1 MTTDRTKIK
10 DQQKGEYLST
20 AGIVDSAG
28 EVEKLHTRSFSVAV
42 HALENAAT
50 NVTERPVGI
59 IKRLSKIK
67 AISIVPPAA
76 VANDATDYVK
86 VYVYK
91 YTSAGATQTLLGSWN
106 SATAAQGAMTAYAK
120 HSLSLVTAAV
130 ASVSADS
137 TITFHVGKFG
147 AGKVLGNC
155 SVTGDHEEI

>member
-1 MTTDRTKIK
+1 MTDRAKIK
-10 DQQKGEYLST
+10 DQQKGVYLT
-20 AGIVDSAG
+20 AAGISDASG
-28 EVEKLHTRSFSVAV
+28 EVESMHTKTFSTTV

-59 IKRLSKIK
+59 IKRLSKVK

-76 VANDATDYVK
+76 VANDATDYIK

-130 ASVSADS
+130 KSVSADS

-155 SVTGDHEEI
+155 SVTVDHEEI